1 MGQTYAEWAEGHR
14 QRGLEQGLQQGRE
27 QGLEQGRE
35 QGLERGREQGRAE
48 GRAILLRQAS
58 RRFGARTARRLEAR
72 VRSMSAEQ
80 LARVGDAVVEC
91 DTADDFLAV
100 AGNGDAEGR

>member
-14 QRGLEQGLQQGRE
+14 QRGLEQGL
-27 QGLEQGRE
+27 
-35 QGLERGREQGRAE
+35 ERGRAE
-48 GRAILLRQAS
+48 GRAVLLRQAS
-58 RRFGARTARRLEAR
+58 RRFGAQTARRLEEQ

-91 DTADDFLAV
+91 DTADEFLAV
-100 AGNGDAEGR
+100 AGNGDAEG

>member
-14 QRGLEQGLQQGRE
+14 QRGLEQGL
-27 QGLEQGRE
+27 
-35 QGLERGREQGRAE
+35 ERGRAE
-48 GRAILLRQAS
+48 GRAVLLLRQAS
-58 RRFGARTARRLEAR
+58 RRFGAQTARRLEER

-100 AGNGDAEGR
+100 AGAGDAAGT